1 VKEVNMSLKEGTLFR
16 FWIAALVAVLA
27 VVVVVPLELSAGD
40 SAMLS
45 YDFDEGHNQDY
56 KVKFTQETFFGTYSS
71 SVFADMEITEK
82 CAGIT
87 EDGKFR
93 MEVIFNKVESSMMW
107 MDKMQ
112 DSKMGDALMGQ
123 SVAFVVDGHGEVDD
137 LKALGYIESWR
148 QFEGS
153 IKQLVKGFYPYL
165 PGKEISKGENW
176 EDSKET
182 DEEGM
187 HVTSNAVYTFKE
199 MKEEK
204 GRNCARVE
212 SEVETGIGGVS
223 STPMGEYKAEGSGE
237 GGGEFFFDPAEGII
251 VKIKEKIEIKMDMTP
266 VSGGD
271 AVETTVS
278 FQIERELL

>member
-1 VKEVNMSLKEGTLFR
+1 MSLKEGTLRR
-16 FWIAALVAVLA
+16 FWLPAMIAMIAVAVSVPMELA
-27 VVVVVPLELSAGD
+27 ADD
-40 SAMLS
+40 SATFA

-82 CAGIT
+82 CVGTT
-87 EDGKFR
+87 EDGKFK
-93 MEVIFNKVESSMMW
+93 MEVTFNKVESSMMW

-112 DSKMGDALMGQ
+112 ESQMGEALMGQ
-123 SVAFVVDGHGEVDD
+123 SISFVVDGHGEVDG

-153 IKQLVKGFYPYL
+153 IKQLVDGFYPYL

-176 EDSKET
+176 ENSKET

-199 MKEEK
+199 MKEVK
-204 GRNCARVE
+204 GRNCAKVAA
-212 SEVETGIGGVS
+212 EVETGIGGVS
-223 STPMGEYKAEGSGE
+223 TTPMGEYKAEGKGE
-237 GGGEFFFDPAEGII
+237 GEGEYFFDPADGII
-251 VKIKEKIEIKMDMTP
+251 VKIKEKIEIKMDLTP

-278 FQIERELL
+278 FEVERELL